1 MGVEKIIKKFMQE
14 VKLWS
19 GIPMDEESGADD
31 SRSNDNDE
39 IREMLADIEGW
50 EIMDDE
56 VFKTGHWRKIELW
69 LWTQHLS

>member
-1 MGVEKIIKKFMQE
+1 
-14 VKLWS
+14 
-19 GIPMDEESGADD
+19 MDEESGADD

-50 EIMDDE
+50 ENMDDE

-69 LWTQHLS
+69 L